1 MKKII
6 LTGGGTAGH
15 ITPNIALLPALKEAG
30 YDIKYIG
37 SKNGMEAGLIQAQNI
52 PYEGISSG
60 KLRRY
65 FDLKNFS
72 DPFRVVKGLFEAR
85 KIIKNYSPDIVFSK
99 GGFVSVPVVMAA
111 AFLKIPV
118 IIHESDI
125 TPGLANKISSRF
137 ATKICTNFPETLNYL
152 PKNKAVLTGSPI
164 RSELLSGDRE
174 AAGKITGFD
183 NKPVLMII
191 GGSLGSVIVNA
202 AVRKSLTDILKKF
215 NIIHICGKGN
225 VNEKLVGKP
234 GYIQYE
240 YVDKELKD
248 FFALADVVVSRA
260 GANTICELLAL
271 RKPNLLIPLS
281 GAASRGDQI
290 LNAKSFENAGYSK
303 VIDEES
309 LSDISLAVE
318 ISELYKNRKKY
329 VDAMSGSDATKGVEN
344 IINLIKRYTRS

>member
-30 YDIKYIG
+30 LDIEYIG
-37 SKNGMEAGLIQAQNI
+37 SKNGMAEGLIKAQNI

-72 DPFRVVKGLFEAR
+72 DPFKVLKGLFEA
-85 KIIKNYSPDIVFSK
+85 KSIIKKYSPDIVFSK

-125 TPGLANKISSRF
+125 TPGLANKIATKF
-137 ATKICTNFPETLNYL
+137 ATKICTNFPETLQYL

-164 RSELLSGDRE
+164 RKELLSGNRE
-174 AAGKITGFD
+174 EALKLTGFD
-183 NKPVLMII
+183 NKPTLLII
-191 GGSLGSVIVNA
+191 GGSLGSVIVNTA
-202 AVRKSLTDILKKF
+202 IRKSLDDILKEF
-215 NIIHICGKGN
+215 NVIHICGKGN
-225 VNEKLVGKP
+225 VDEKLVGRE
-234 GYIQYE
+234 GYLQYE

-290 LNAKSFENAGYSK
+290 LNAESFENAGYSK
-303 VIDEES
+303 VIDEEA
-309 LSDISLAVE
+309 LTNISLAAE
-318 ISELYKNRKKY
+318 ISELYKSRQKY
-329 VDAMSGSDATKGVEN
+329 IDAMSKSDATNGVEN
-344 IINLIKRYTRS
+344 IINLIKQYS

>member
-30 YDIKYIG
+30 FDIKYIG
-37 SKNGMEAGLIQAQNI
+37 SKNGMEEGLIKAQNI

-72 DPFRVVKGLFEAR
+72 DPFRVVKGLFEAK
-85 KIIKNYSPDIVFSK
+85 KIIKMYAPDIVFSK

-125 TPGLANKISSRF
+125 TPGLANKIATKF
-137 ATKICTNFPETLNYL
+137 ATKVCTNFPETLQYL
-152 PKNKAVLTGSPI
+152 PKGKAVLTGSPI
-164 RSELLSGDRE
+164 RKELLSGNRE
-174 AAGKITGFD
+174 EALKLTGFD
-183 NKPVLMII
+183 KKPTLLII
-191 GGSLGSVIVNA
+191 GGSLGSVIVNTA
-202 AVRKSLTDILKKF
+202 IRKSLDDILKEF
-215 NIIHICGKGN
+215 NVIHICGKGN
-225 VNEKLVGKP
+225 VDEKLMGRS
-234 GYIQYE
+234 GYLQYE

-248 FFALADVVVSRA
+248 FFALADIVVSRA

-290 LNAKSFENAGYSK
+290 LNAESFENVGYSK
-303 VIDEES
+303 VIDEEA
-309 LSDISLAVE
+309 LTNISLAVE
-318 ISELYKNRKKY
+318 ISELYKNRQKY
-329 VDAMSGSDATKGVEN
+329 IDAMSNSDATNGVDN
-344 IINLIKRYTRS
+344 IINLIKQFS

>member
-30 YDIKYIG
+30 FDIKYIG
-37 SKNGMEAGLIQAQNI
+37 SKKGMEAELIKAQAI

-72 DPFRVVKGLFEAR
+72 DPFRVLKGLFEAK
-85 KIIKNYSPDIVFSK
+85 KIIKNYAPNIVFSK

-125 TPGLANKISSRF
+125 TPGLANKIASKF
-137 ATKICTNFPETLNYL
+137 ATKICTNFPETLKYL
-152 PKNKAVLTGSPI
+152 PKNKAILTGSPI
-164 RSELLSGDRE
+164 RQELLNGDKE
-174 AAGKITGFD
+174 AARKITGFD
-183 NKPVLMII
+183 DKPTLLII
-191 GGSLGSVIVNA
+191 GGSLGSVIVNTA
-202 AVRKSLTDILKKF
+202 IRKSLDDILKEF

-225 VNEKLVGKP
+225 VDENLLGKA
-234 GYIQYE
+234 GYLQYE

-248 FFALADVVVSRA
+248 FFALSDIVVSRA

-290 LNAKSFENAGYSK
+290 LNAESFENSHYSK
-303 VIDEES
+303 VIEEES
-309 LSDISLAVE
+309 LPNISLSEE
-318 ISELYKNRKKY
+318 ISELYKNREEY
-329 VDAMSGSDATKGVEN
+329 ISAMSRSDTSNGVEN
-344 IINLIKRYTRS
+344 IINLIKQYS